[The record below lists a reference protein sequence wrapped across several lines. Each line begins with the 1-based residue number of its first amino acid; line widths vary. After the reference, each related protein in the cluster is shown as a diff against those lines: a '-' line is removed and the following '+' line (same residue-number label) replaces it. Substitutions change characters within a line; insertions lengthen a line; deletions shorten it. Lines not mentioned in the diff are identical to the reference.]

1 MIRFLLTST
10 LLLILPFGQAQIF
23 INEASNSN
31 GTTVV
36 QADGSSPD
44 WLELYNGSSST
55 MNLLG
60 YGLTDDTL
68 FPSKWQFP
76 SSTLAANGYLTVL
89 ASGKS
94 NISIIDHWE
103 TALNAGDTW
112 DYYVPAS
119 NLAVD
124 WNTVS
129 YLPVGWLQGNLGI
142 GYGDGDDATTITG
155 PANSVYVRKTFN
167 IANKDA
173 IVAAV
178 FDADFD
184 DGFVAYLNGVEVAR
198 FGLAGYPP
206 NWDEFSVDH
215 EAEIYQGGG
224 VQSYE
229 IDTTLLNSILVNG
242 TNVLA
247 IEVHNASAASSDLSL
262 IPFLTFGFNESTVYY
277 SGAVHPYFNPVTSN
291 SFFNTNFSI
300 ATAGESIYL
309 SNPSGIIIDSLVIPD
324 LEPDMSFGKFL
335 DGTSTNSI
343 FSIPT
348 PGVTNNSSIAFSSY
362 ENSPVI
368 ETVGGFFTAGV
379 SVTILNNSITGGVI
393 RYTIDGQ
400 DPISS
405 STLYT
410 GPFVLSTNSVVKA
423 ICFSASTSLLPSQIA
438 AETYFFMEDFTLPV
452 ISISTDASNLVGP
465 TGIFDNYTTDWRKPC
480 IIEYFDADGQKQ
492 FESRASIK
500 PDGGAGGSRSNP
512 QHSVT
517 IEPANTLYGEGEP
530 VNYPLIPEKAFIDK
544 FYAFYLR
551 NGSNYWNQ
559 YPQKDATFM
568 RMMRETNA
576 NSQAYSPVVAF
587 VNGQYFGIY
596 ELREK
601 ANERYFEENYGNDPD
616 SLDLLSISYFYG
628 PSILR
633 TVKGSDSSFYTM
645 RDFVTTYDP
654 ASADYFDQCDK
665 KIDLYNFADYLS
677 AENWFGNYDWIYNNM
692 KIARM
697 RTKGNKWKFFL
708 QDMEL
713 GLGGWADVNA
723 NLFDYFRNN
732 NQPNPFWEIYNGL
745 AQNTE
750 FKNYFVNR
758 YADLMNTVFR
768 ANQYTPIVD
777 SMYNQLLPELPRHFQ
792 TWTGDIPGGMATYA
806 AIHNQLLNDF
816 SLRSDVVRDQI
827 VNEFSLVKKVNV
839 TLNVQPE
846 GAGYIKISTIIPN
859 ELPWTG
865 VYFDGVPV
873 TMTAVANPGYT
884 FSNWQ
889 VNSLIPAAELQN
901 ERIELNVSTSEFFKA
916 MFVGTEEPLA
926 VTISEIHYNPETS
939 VDGGNWIE
947 LHNFG
952 STPLGLTNWSVKSKN
967 FYDKFIFEDQTSI
980 PANGYL
986 VICQDTNLFKA
997 QYPSVLNFVGATGFP
1012 WSNSYDSIL
1021 LYNQNNEVVLNA
1033 IYRDKA
1039 PFPECADGW
1048 GRTLENSYMN
1058 EVQLDAED
1066 WFCGCIGG
1074 SPGKAYEPCIEPITF
1089 TEINY
1094 NNSIPEFYAGD
1105 WIEIRNNTTVPI
1117 NLSTYTFKDS
1127 KNDHVFSL
1135 PAVVVP
1141 AGGYWVLSNDLLNFG
1156 IRHSAVENVSGAF
1169 NFGLAGTD
1177 ALRLFDD
1184 QGVLLTSVLYSNQ
1197 APWPSQPTFEDYTLE
1212 YSINPIY
1219 ANPNVSTSW
1228 FVGCEGGSPGRAFTP
1243 CPVLPDGEMG
1253 FLYPNPT
1260 SGSINVVFNNQN
1272 NPSNTTNLYI
1282 YNMGGQIVHTV
1293 SVNAIES
1300 VVMQTIDASQFANG
1314 MYYIRIEQDS
1324 RMIQLPFVKL

>member
-1 MIRFLLTST
+1 MLKLFLSISFLLMVSF
-10 LLLILPFGQAQIF
+10 LKAQVF
-23 INEASNSN
+23 INEASNAN
-31 GTTVV
+31 GATIM

-44 WLELYNGSSST
+44 WLEIYNGSSST
-55 MNLLG
+55 LNLLG
-60 YGLTDDTL
+60 YGLSDDRL
-68 FPSKWQFP
+68 VPAKWQFP
-76 SSTLAANGYLTVL
+76 NSTIAANSYLTVL
-89 ASGKS
+89 ASGK
-94 NISIIDHWE
+94 NNVSIIDHWE
-103 TALNAGDTW
+103 TAVNASDLW
-112 DYYVPAS
+112 EYYVPAA
-119 NLAVD
+119 NLANN
-124 WNTVS
+124 WNTTS
-129 YLPVGWLQGNLGI
+129 YFPVGWLTGSLGI
-142 GYGDGDDATTITG
+142 GYGDGDDVTEITG
-155 PANSVYVRKTFN
+155 PVNSVYVRKTFN
-167 IANKDA
+167 ITNKDA
-173 IVAAV
+173 IEAAV
-178 FDADFD
+178 FDVDFD

-206 NWDEFSVDH
+206 NWNDFSADH
-215 EAEIYQGGG
+215 EAELYQGGG
-224 VQSYE
+224 VQSFE
-229 IDTTLLNSILVNG
+229 IDTNLLNLLLVNG
-242 TNVLA
+242 TNILA

-262 IPFLTFGFNESTVYY
+262 IPFLTFGFNEASVFY
-277 SGAVHPYFNPVTSN
+277 SGTVHPYFNPVTSN

-300 ATAGESIYL
+300 ATSGETIYL
-309 SNPSGIIIDSLVIPD
+309 SDATGSIIDSLVIPD
-324 LEPDMSFGKFL
+324 LEPDMSVGKFL
-335 DGTSTNSI
+335 DGTATNYI
-343 FSIPT
+343 FSQPT
-348 PGVTNNSSIAFSSY
+348 PGVTNNSSIGFTAY
-362 ENSPVI
+362 ENLPLI
-368 ETVGGFFTAGV
+368 ETIGGFFT
-379 SVTILNNSITGGVI
+379 STITVTITNNSTTSGIV
-393 RYTIDGQ
+393 RYTLDGQ
-400 DPISS
+400 DPIASS
-405 STLYT
+405 IIYS
-410 GPFVLSTNSVVKA
+410 GPFLLNTNSVVKA
-423 ICFSASTSLLPSQIA
+423 KCFSDSTTLLQSQIA

-452 ISISTDASNLVGP
+452 ISISTDASNLVGA

-517 IEPANTLYGEGEP
+517 IEPANTLYGEGKP
-530 VNYPLIPEKAFIDK
+530 VNYPLIPEKGFIDK

-587 VNGQYFGIY
+587 VNGQYFGVY

-633 TVKGSDSSFYTM
+633 TVKGKDSSFFTM
-645 RDFVTTYDP
+645 RDFVTTYNAANP
-654 ASADYFDQCDK
+654 DYFEQCDK
-665 KIDLYNFADYLS
+665 KIDLYNFTDYLS

-697 RTKGNKWKFFL
+697 QTKGNKWKFFL

-723 NLFDYFRNN
+723 NIFDYFRNN

-768 ANQYTPIVD
+768 SNQYTPIVD

-792 TWTGDIPGGMATYA
+792 TWTGDVAAGMATYA
-806 AIHNQLLNDF
+806 AIRNQLLNDF
-816 SLRSDVVRDQI
+816 SGRSNVVRNQI
-827 VNEFSLVKKVNV
+827 VSEFSLVKQVNI

-846 GAGYIKISTIIPN
+846 GAGYIKISTIVPT

-873 TMTAVANPGYT
+873 RMTAVANPGYT

-889 VNSLIPAAELQN
+889 LNSLIPGAELIN
-901 ERIELNVSTSEFFKA
+901 ESIELNVSTTEFFKA
-916 MFVGTEEPLA
+916 MFVGTEEPLS
-926 VTISEIHYNPETS
+926 VTVSEINYKPDSS

-952 STPLGLTNWSVKSKN
+952 STPLGLTNWSLKSKK
-967 FYDKFIFEDQTSI
+967 FYDKYIFEDQTNI

-997 QYPSVLNFVGATGFP
+997 QYPTVMNFVGATGFP

-1021 LYNQNNEVVLNA
+1021 LYNQNNELVLNA
-1033 IYRDKA
+1033 IYRDKS

-1048 GRTLENSYMN
+1048 GRSLENSFMN
-1058 EVQLDAED
+1058 EVQLDPED

-1074 SPGKAYEPCIEPITF
+1074 SPGKAYEPCIEPVSF

-1094 NNSIPEFYAGD
+1094 NNMFDQYNAGD
-1105 WIEIRNNTTVPI
+1105 WIEIRNNTSSLI
-1117 NLSTYTFKDS
+1117 NLNNYSFKDA
-1127 KNDHVFSL
+1127 KNDHVFTL
-1135 PAVVVP
+1135 PSVQVP
-1141 AGGYWVLSNDLLNFG
+1141 AGGYWVLSNDLINFEN
-1156 IRHSAVENVSGAF
+1156 RHSIVTNVSGAF
-1169 NFGLAGTD
+1169 DFGLAGKD
-1177 ALRLFDD
+1177 ILRLYDN
-1184 QGVLLTSVLYSNQ
+1184 QGILLTSVLYSNIT
-1197 APWPSQPTFEDYTLE
+1197 PWPSQPTNEDYTLE
-1212 YSINPIY
+1212 YSIDGVY
-1219 ANPNVSTSW
+1219 ADPNVSTSW

-1243 CPVLPDGEMG
+1243 CPVLPEGEIG

-1260 SGSINVVFNNQN
+1260 SSSINVVFNNEN
-1272 NPSNTTNLYI
+1272 NPSNTTKLSVFDLS
-1282 YNMGGQIVHTV
+1282 GQIVYQGKV
-1293 SVNAIES
+1293 EAIES
-1300 VVMQTIDASQFANG
+1300 VVLYSLDASMYANG
-1314 MYYIRIEQDS
+1314 MYYIRIEQDA
-1324 RMIQLPFVKL
+1324 RMVQLPFVKL